1 MKDVPNEECQK
12 NKQEILLKAE
22 YERVNS
28 KAFIDESLQIITN
41 IRKKPNLKKI
51 ANLPIHRRKRG
62 RPYKHIDDLYAN
74 DPSVD
79 IEKEYQR
86 ASLLKPTLNI

>member
-28 KAFIDESLQIITN
+28 KAFIDESL
-41 IRKKPNLKKI
+41 
-51 ANLPIHRRKRG
+51 
-62 RPYKHIDDLYAN
+62 
-74 DPSVD
+74 
-79 IEKEYQR
+79 
-86 ASLLKPTLNI
+86 